1 MVCLSL
7 RYTSRRNVGVQAF
20 ASFKR
25 VVAGVGVGLHTED
38 DAIETVVERIAVE
51 VAYPVIALDKDDLL
65 VVTSTLMAED
75 FFTAEIR
82 ENITSLSPLIVTMN
96 QQFMTL

>member
-1 MVCLSL
+1 L
-7 RYTSRRNVGVQAF
+7 RS
-20 ASFKR
+20 
-25 VVAGVGVGLHTED
+25 D
-38 DAIETVVERIAVE
+38 E
-51 VAYPVIALDKDDLL
+51 VDDLEVDENVFVKNCWFL